1 MAKQNAVEN
10 AIRKVANNKLAGKY
24 NLAQYKEGGS
34 RFEEKKKA
42 MLHKHICEE
51 IVAFADSHKNI
62 PFYFILSVGVSKGA
76 YKMSEFEKGYKRFNA
91 EEVEAVHQMGMAYN
105 AYNGLANKKMSDVT
119 IRLIMR
125 YYEKKSNDMETFT
138 NDLNKSKVLGKLCGS
153 REMEYTELCKNLN
166 IPIKEK
172 EENNAIAD
180 AA

>member
-42 MLHKHICEE
+42 MLHKQICEE

-153 REMEYTELCKNLN
+153 REMEYAELCKNLN

-172 EENNAIAD
+172 EENNAITD

>member
-1 MAKQNAVEN
+1 MAKNVIES
-10 AIRKVANNKLAGKY
+10 AIRNVANNKLSGKY

-42 MLHKHICEE
+42 MLHKQICEE
-51 IVAFADSHKNI
+51 IVAFADSHKDI

-91 EEVEAVHQMGMAYN
+91 EEVESVHKMGRAYN
-105 AYNGLANKKMSDVT
+105 DYNAQNKKKMSDVT

-125 YYEKKSNDMETFT
+125 YYEKVSKDFNHFLL
-138 NDLNKSKVLGKLCGS
+138 DLNKSKVMGKLCGS
-153 REMEYTELCKNLN
+153 REMEYTDLCKNLN

-172 EENNAIAD
+172 ESVVSD

>member
-1 MAKQNAVEN
+1 MAKNVIES
-10 AIRKVANNKLAGKY
+10 AIRNVANNKLAGKY

-42 MLHKHICEE
+42 MLHKQICEE
-51 IVAFADSHKNI
+51 IVAFADNHKDI

-91 EEVEAVHQMGMAYN
+91 EEVEAVHKMGMAYN
-105 AYNGLANKKMSDVT
+105 TYNGIGHKKMSDVT

-125 YYEKKSNDMETFT
+125 YYEKKSKEMETFT
-138 NDLNKSKVLGKLCGS
+138 IDLNNSQVLGKLCGS
-153 REMEYTELCKNLN
+153 REIDYTKLCKNLN

-172 EENNAIAD
+172 EENNGLTK

>member
-1 MAKQNAVEN
+1 MAKNVIEN

-24 NLAQYKEGGS
+24 NLSQYKEGGS

-42 MLHKHICEE
+42 MLHKQICEE

-91 EEVEAVHQMGMAYN
+91 EEVESVHEMGMAYN
-105 AYNGLANKKMSDVT
+105 AYNGLGNKKMSDVT

-125 YYEKKSNDMETFT
+125 YYEKKSKDMETFN
-138 NDLNKSKVLGKLCGS
+138 NDLNNSKVLGKLCGS
-153 REMEYTELCKNLN
+153 REMKYEDLCKNLN
-166 IPIKEK
+166 IPFNEDKENTFSK
-172 EENNAIAD
+172 VA
-180 AA
+180 

>member
-1 MAKQNAVEN
+1 MAKNMIES
-10 AIRKVANNKLAGKY
+10 AIRNVANNKLQGKF

-34 RFEEKKKA
+34 RHEEKVKA
-42 MLHKHICEE
+42 MLHKQICEE
-51 IVAFADSHKNI
+51 IVAFADNHKDI

-91 EEVEAVHQMGMAYN
+91 EEVEAVHQMGMVYN

-153 REMEYTELCKNLN
+153 REMEYAELCKNLN

>member
-1 MAKQNAVEN
+1 MAKNVIES
-10 AIRKVANNKLAGKY
+10 AIRNVANNKLAGKY

-42 MLHKHICEE
+42 MLHKQICEE
-51 IVAFADSHKNI
+51 IVAFADNHKDI

-76 YKMSEFEKGYKRFNA
+76 YKVSEFNKGYKRFNA
-91 EEVEAVHQMGMAYN
+91 EEVEMVHKMGMAYN
-105 AYNGLANKKMSDVT
+105 AYNGLGNKKISDVT

-125 YYEKKSNDMETFT
+125 YYEKKSKDMETFV
-138 NDLNKSKVLGKLCGS
+138 NDLNNSKVLGKLCGS

-172 EENNAIAD
+172 KENNGLAD